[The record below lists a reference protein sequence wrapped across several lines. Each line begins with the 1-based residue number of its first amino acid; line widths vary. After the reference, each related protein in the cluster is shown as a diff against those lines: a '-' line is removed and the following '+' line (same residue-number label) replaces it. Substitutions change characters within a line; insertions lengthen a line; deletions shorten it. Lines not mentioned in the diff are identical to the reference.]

1 MRNNKTEMYNMRFLK
16 LWTLILSVCAVI
28 IGFVGIVFLLH
39 DYRVFLYPYVRA
51 FPGDNL
57 VYLMFAG
64 FIVTA
69 LAGWLMLM
77 TLIFE
82 QKKRV

>member
-1 MRNNKTEMYNMRFLK
+1 MNVRLLK
-16 LWTLILSVCAVI
+16 LWTFILAVCAVI

-39 DYRVFLYPYVRA
+39 DYRVFLYPYVGA
-51 FPGDNL
+51 YPEENL

-69 LAGWLMLM
+69 LAGWLMIM
-77 TLIFE
+77 TVIIE
-82 QKKRV
+82 KKRV

>member
-1 MRNNKTEMYNMRFLK
+1 MLMRLLK
-16 LWTLILSVCAVI
+16 IWTFILAVCAVI

-51 FPGDNL
+51 YPEENL

-69 LAGWLMLM
+69 IAGWLMIM
-77 TLIFE
+77 TLILE
-82 QKKRV
+82 KKRS